1 MRSNQCRDIVTS
13 TEVSKTKKF
22 NVATS
27 VATSEQCCDI
37 KFQSC
42 NIKARLEERRHQK
55 QCHEISSDIDIGHQ
69 NIWSSNVMTS
79 DNRPRH

>member
-13 TEVSKTKKF
+13 TEVSKTEKF
-22 NVATS
+22 NVATL
-27 VATSEQCCDI
+27 ATTLEQCRDI

-55 QCHEISSDIDIGHQ
+55 QCHEISGDIDIGHQ
-69 NIWSSNVMTS
+69 NIRSNNVVTS
-79 DNRPRH
+79 DNQPRH